1 MRRLVS
7 TLLRTAP
14 LIHKKASP
22 GGIIKRTKYVARG
35 LAFARDTAEWFDF
48 LQTPGMAYIVNHHP
62 HLFHKLQRPYLHSA
76 LSTTERLK
84 TLKTHYQFVQSR
96 FSPSLLEEV
105 FAPGGKVLLELDLKD
120 AGILEARLLLGNMQ
134 KEGDL
139 TIYLE
144 KKPSGQRVTN
154 QRVGFLSFSFWKCDQ
169 DRPEIFIGGLQGDK
183 QTTEAEVVAFTRG
196 LYGLRPKALLFFIL
210 QQLAAAWQIDSIRA
224 VSDEKHIYK
233 HFQTRREVNAS
244 YDNFWI
250 ESGGVLAMDKF
261 FDLPATFVPRE
272 ISTIR
277 VNKRQL
283 YRRRY
288 AMLDGMAAQIQR
300 SVNGAEES
308 QLENTDDQVAA

>member
-1 MRRLVS
+1 MRNLVS

-22 GGIIKRTKYVARG
+22 GGVIKRAKYVIRG
-35 LAFARDTAEWFDF
+35 LAFPRDTAEWFDY
-48 LQTPGMAYIVNHHP
+48 LQMPGMAYIVNHHP

-76 LSTTERLK
+76 SSTSDRLK
-84 TLKTHYQFVQSR
+84 TLKEHYNFVQTH
-96 FSPSLLEEV
+96 FSPSLIKEV
-105 FAPGGKVLLELDLKD
+105 FVPWGKLLFEMDVKD
-120 AGILEARLLLGNMQ
+120 FGTLEARLYCGNMQ

-139 TIYLE
+139 TIALR
-144 KKPSGQRVTN
+144 KMPTR
-154 QRVGFLSFSFWKCDQ
+154 QRVGFLSFSVWKCGNEDK
-169 DRPEIFIGGLQGDK
+169 EIFIGGLQGDK
-183 QTTEAEVVAFTRG
+183 ETAEPEVVALTRG

-210 QQLAAAWQIDSIRA
+210 QQLAAGWQIPAIRA

-244 YDNFWI
+244 YNNFWD
-250 ESGGVLAMDKF
+250 ESGGVLAADKF
-261 FDLPATFVPRE
+261 FDLPAAFVPRE

-300 SVNGAEES
+300 CITGAEELS
-308 QLENTDDQVAA
+308 RERESDELAA